1 VNPPDAIEGGTRH
14 GLSGFEQAELAF
26 RRAYSSMEIDIE
38 RQVESGDVVGLVTRF
53 MVQGRGSGIEIP
65 QRIGL
70 LFTFRD
76 GRLARL
82 EWSNDPEGLLARL
95 SDDAGDRG
103 KPA

>member
-1 VNPPDAIEGGTRH
+1 VNPPDAVEGGTRH
-14 GLSGFEQAELAF
+14 GLSGFGQAELAF

-38 RQVESGDVVGLVTRF
+38 RQVENGDVVGLVARF

-95 SDDAGDRG
+95 RDDAGDRG